1 MDKIDEIKL
10 RTHQLASAYKVS
22 NLQDF
27 INKAYRIANKEYIED
42 VLIKINNKDVKNYI
56 FVVDSNLNINHA
68 IDSIGFIE
76 AKLTKEGLEKEVALV
91 FIPLNLGYN
100 SSSNYTK
107 EKMIENKE
115 NNVST
120 LEELDSK
127 VKEINPNKVIE
138 NIAKEFKDKNV
149 RINES
154 FVNYI
159 HLDKIF
165 KQDRISFN
173 DLSNQNLKEKLNSIN
188 KSNDEKL
195 NLMEANPNIKLYK
208 SAGNYVH
215 NSSNN
220 NEKEKLKEIL
230 MSLNGTYETLKSI
243 STIMVNLIEAKLL
256 DKDISKLEEQLNN
269 LFKVKTL
276 AKYSKEEF
284 IDLYIKDYFAN
295 YESYNLLKKINQR
308 GIDNLKIV
316 EATNENV
323 IIENYKLYK
332 KLNKDFKIDEL
343 ENLTNNLSY
352 SLEETEKILEIY
364 NKYKDQ
370 YPLIFKVNE
379 LGSFTNLIN
388 HDTIGYKV
396 GIDGQDGT
404 TMLRSNTGTSAAS
417 PMILVEDFSN
427 EIKQKKKDLE
437 KLQEQEIIEEENS
450 FISRY

>member
-1 MDKIDEIKL
+1 MNNLENFKFNVTQFFNKYKVIDINQLLDKNYLIIDE
-10 RTHQLASAYKVS
+10 
-22 NLQDF
+22 NE
-27 INKAYRIANKEYIED
+27 INKILREANDI
-42 VLIKINNKDVKNYI
+42 NKDN
-56 FVVDSNLNINHA
+56 FVFIVDSNLGINHA
-68 IDSIGFIE
+68 LDSFGIIE
-76 AKLTKEGLEKEVALV
+76 KKITKENLSSEIAMVY
-91 FIPLNLGYN
+91 IPLNIGYN
-100 SSSNYTK
+100 NANQYTK

-269 LFKVKTL
+269 LFKV
-276 AKYSKEEF
+276 
-284 IDLYIKDYFAN
+284 N
-295 YESYNLLKKINQR
+295 YH
-308 GIDNLKIV
+308 NLKI
-316 EATNENV
+316 
-323 IIENYKLYK
+323 
-332 KLNKDFKIDEL
+332 
-343 ENLTNNLSY
+343 
-352 SLEETEKILEIY
+352 
-364 NKYKDQ
+364 
-370 YPLIFKVNE
+370 
-379 LGSFTNLIN
+379 
-388 HDTIGYKV
+388 
-396 GIDGQDGT
+396 
-404 TMLRSNTGTSAAS
+404 MAS
-417 PMILVEDFSN
+417 
-427 EIKQKKKDLE
+427 
-437 KLQEQEIIEEENS
+437 
-450 FISRY
+450 

>member
-1 MDKIDEIKL
+1 MNNLENFKFNVTQFFNKYKVIDINQLLDKNYLIIDE
-10 RTHQLASAYKVS
+10 
-22 NLQDF
+22 NE
-27 INKAYRIANKEYIED
+27 INKILREANDI
-42 VLIKINNKDVKNYI
+42 NKDN
-56 FVVDSNLNINHA
+56 FVFIVDSNLGINHA
-68 IDSIGFIE
+68 LDSFGIIE
-76 AKLTKEGLEKEVALV
+76 KKITKENLSSEIAMVY
-91 FIPLNLGYN
+91 IPLNIGYN
-100 SSSNYTK
+100 NANQYTK